1 MVQNYLDSIEM
12 RLVSELGIRA
22 KVRDGMTPTI
32 KKASLVVDIDRA
44 GFPLR
49 SLVVDAATAHEFRRA
64 CVRWVYNIGQGLD
77 FALSLWAARPAEV
90 VGPEVVEAARL
101 DSVLVQVKDTFGA
114 KCHPSAWSAF
124 VGRWQGDGMTL
135 SQALQAAILYWVSR
149 PRVEG
154 EEAFRA
160 LRYSAQ
166 AQASPTA
173 SGRPGRPAR
182 ESAVVPIMTYYEAP
196 LAGRLRRV
204 SKRLGM
210 SQREILHQAL
220 EAWLRAQ
227 SYPVGDPD
235 AGGPRGREVEPL
247 EVQAQ
252 AQAQA
257 PQALQDVADLL

>member
-1 MVQNYLDSIEM
+1 MFQNYLDSIEV

-22 KVRDGMTPTI
+22 KIRDGMTPTI

-49 SLVVDAATAHEFRRA
+49 SLAVDAATAHEFRRA

-77 FALSLWAARPAEV
+77 FAFALWAARPAEV
-90 VGPEVVEAARL
+90 VGPEVVEAAQL
-101 DSVLVQVKDTFGA
+101 DSVLLQIKDTFGA
-114 KCHPSAWSAF
+114 KCHPGAWSAF

-135 SQALQAAILYWVSR
+135 PQALQAAILYWVSR

-154 EEAFRA
+154 EDAFRA

-166 AQASPTA
+166 AQAQAQASPA
-173 SGRPGRPAR
+173 ALGRPGRPAR
-182 ESAVVPIMTYYEAP
+182 ESAVVPILTYFEAP
-196 LAGRLRRV
+196 LAGRLRRI

-220 EAWLRAQ
+220 EAWLRSQ

-235 AGGPRGREVEPL
+235 AGGPSGREVEPIA
-247 EVQAQ
+247 VQAQ
-252 AQAQA
+252 
-257 PQALQDVADLL
+257 DEVDLL